1 MITRKKTSPTT
12 PLADSRDGARRQLT
26 EELAGRGVELA
37 ERETA
42 GSLWLEDDGLYQFVV
57 RGGAAEM
64 ALAVRPAP
72 SWTPELVLE
81 PNGQISLR
89 LEGVQAQDRN
99 RAPIWEL
106 TVRVEVC
113 VRPDL
118 GDRDRALRLHE
129 RTVEALSAIGF
140 WLDDEDSTDRAF
152 WECDT
157 GWMMFARSAAEAA
170 NCISALRDLRCRH
183 FPDGAPWDHLF
194 SWCPSSEERELLAA
208 AGVDPLPDSGGLAC
222 RASALG
228 SGYLPP
234 AGDEGNGHA

>member
-1 MITRKKTSPTT
+1 MVTRKKTSPET
-12 PLADSRDGARRQLT
+12 PLADTRDGARKQLA
-26 EELAGRGVELA
+26 EELAARGIELA
-37 ERETA
+37 AGETA
-42 GSLWLEDDGLYQFVV
+42 GSLWIEDDGLYQVV
-57 RGGAAEM
+57 DRGGAADM
-64 ALAVRPAP
+64 ALAIRPAP

-81 PNGQISLR
+81 ASGQISLR
-89 LEGVQAQDRN
+89 LEDGQSQHRN

-118 GDRDRALRLHE
+118 SDRDRALRLHDE
-129 RTVEALSAIGF
+129 TVAALSAIGF

-157 GWMMFARSAAEAA
+157 GWMMFARSPAQAAD
-170 NCISALRDLRCRH
+170 CISVLRDLRCRH

-208 AGVDPLPDSGGLAC
+208 AGVGPRPDSGGLAC